1 MFSSA
6 SLRIACIASGLGRV
20 RRGLETWM
28 GQLALHLGS
37 QPDVRAE
44 AWGGGLTS
52 LPACPSRRIRL
63 IHRDS
68 VVLRGVPWHYRYHV
82 EQMSAVIPVAWALR
96 RRRVQIAFSADPSL
110 AWNLKRLRKWHGAKV
125 VFSDGMRLSP
135 RWLQDYDGVHLL
147 APHYLKEARPL
158 VRPERIDRFFVVPYF
173 VDTQLF
179 RPAPP
184 ELRAKVRARLGAVAD
199 TRVALTVGPVGTDS
213 SKRLDHIAA
222 ELARTGD
229 PRWLLLSVGGNEAGA
244 DAVRRRSLEA
254 LGDRVR
260 FLGSLPREALPEI
273 YQAADVYTLGALA
286 EPFSIAIL
294 EALAT
299 GLPVIHHRYPVTEW
313 ITGDAGRAVDM
324 TVDTA
329 AAEAFQQFSLATEAG
344 RTASAA
350 ALRLTAIRYTPEVVG
365 RQLIRQ
371 FRALLGQGSSG

>member
-1 MFSSA
+1 
-6 SLRIACIASGLGRV
+6 
-20 RRGLETWM
+20 
-28 GQLALHLGS
+28 
-37 QPDVRAE
+37 
-44 AWGGGLTS
+44 
-52 LPACPSRRIRL
+52 
-63 IHRDS
+63 
-68 VVLRGVPWHYRYHV
+68 
-82 EQMSAVIPVAWALR
+82 MSAVIPVAWALR

-110 AWNLKRLRKWHGAKV
+110 AWNLKRLQKWHRAKV

-147 APHYLKEARPL
+147 APHYLEEARPL

-184 ELRAKVRARLGAVAD
+184 ELRSKVRARLGAVAD

-371 FRALLGQGSSG
+371 FRNLLGQGSSG